1 MSLRSERLAEIRE
14 HIKAESSHDMQA
26 LLAGMTSDC
35 FNDVAAVPKPF
46 RGPKRVAERYRN
58 HWAGFPDF
66 KVRVKRLLA
75 VGENTIVT
83 ENEWSGT
90 HRGKFL
96 GYAPTGKYVRVRALV
111 VWHFKGKRLWGETVF
126 FDMGGLL
133 QKMGARISIPRNRRK
148 SKRRH

>member
-1 MSLRSERLAEIRE
+1 MSLRSQRLAEIRE
-14 HIKAESSHDMQA
+14 HIKAESSHDMKA

-35 FNDVAAVPKPF
+35 FNDVAAEPKPF
-46 RGPKRVAERYRN
+46 RGPKRVAERYRK

-75 VGENTIVT
+75 VGEDAIVT

-90 HRGKFL
+90 HLGNFL
-96 GYAPTGKYVRVRALV
+96 GYPPTGKYVRVRALV

-133 QKMGARISIPRNRRK
+133 KKIGARITIPRNRREA
-148 SKRRH
+148 KRRD